1 MDEEN
6 VSGEIETE
14 AAAPPPVANETPL
27 ENAIKEE
34 NSDNSVP
41 LSALQSERA
50 QRQQV
55 QEELRMIK
63 DHLALL
69 QSQQQKPQPPKDD
82 FEGMDEGDVLTLG
95 DFKKLLSKREQQY
108 HTSIAE
114 LKISQKY
121 PDYQDVILKHL
132 PEVIKANPF
141 LRERLE
147 TTQDYELAYFLAKNS
162 EGYKSNHKKQ
172 RKSEEARRIVENSQ
186 SAGSLSS
193 LGSTSPIS
201 EAKRYKDMSDDD
213 FKMLVSKNMGYA
225 A

>member
-1 MDEEN
+1 MTEEEN
-6 VSGEIETE
+6 VSGEIEME
-14 AAAPPPVANETPL
+14 AAAPSPVGNETPDASAK
-27 ENAIKEE
+27 ENEPT
-34 NSDNSVP
+34 SSVP

-82 FEGMDEGDVLTLG
+82 FEGMDDGDVLTLG
-95 DFKKLLSKREQQY
+95 DFKKLVSKREQQY
-108 HTSIAE
+108 QTSLAE

-147 TTQDYELAYFLAKNS
+147 NSQDYELAYFLAKNS

-172 RKSEEARRIVENSQ
+172 RKSEEAKRIVENSQ

-201 EAKRYKDMSDDD
+201 EARRYKDMSDDD
-213 FKMLVSKNMGYA
+213 FKMLVNKNMGYA